1 MYSGA
6 DKLLHRIALGS
17 PALLEATFD
26 IERATHRGKIAA
38 IAIRRPV
45 FIAGLAR
52 AGTSI
57 LTRLLH
63 AGGDFAAPSYRD
75 LPFPLAPNS
84 WARLGGKRHVEAS
97 ERGHGDGLTHDLDSP
112 EAIEEVFWRALEGH
126 RYLKRDGL
134 APVAPDKETLSR
146 FRDYLRMV
154 LLRHGGTR
162 YLSKNNNNVLR
173 IEGLVD
179 AFPDAS
185 LVHPFRDPLQQALS
199 LLTQHL
205 RAVVLAEEDPF
216 RRRYMAWL
224 GHHEFGADRRPF
236 LFEGAPTQGEDAT
249 RVDYWLKLWD
259 AVYRALLA
267 APGRVQERQLFL
279 DYDALCTAPR
289 TYAPRLA
296 VLVEAPIDTASL
308 RAPDLRHAEADPAL
322 LARAG
327 ETHARL
333 QARFR
338 GSSTRGLTLAP
349 PPGTVNVRD

>member
-26 IERATHRGKIAA
+26 IERAIYRRQIAG
-38 IAIRRPV
+38 IAIQRPV

-63 AGGDFAAPSYRD
+63 AGSGFAAPSYRD

-84 WARLGGKRHVEAS
+84 WARLGGKRHVETR

-112 EAIEEVFWRALEGH
+112 EAIEEVFWRAREGY
-126 RYLKRDGL
+126 RYLQRDGL
-134 APVAPDKETLSR
+134 VPVAPEAESLAS
-146 FRDYLRMV
+146 FRDYLRLV

-173 IEGLVD
+173 LEGL
-179 AFPDAS
+179 AGTFPDA
-185 LVHPFRDPLQQALS
+185 LLIHPFRDPLQQALS
-199 LLTQHL
+199 LLSQHM
-205 RAVVLAEEDPF
+205 RAVVLAEGDPF
-216 RRRYMAWL
+216 RRRFMTWL
-224 GHHEFGADRRPF
+224 GHHEFGADHRPF
-236 LFEGAPTQGEDAT
+236 RFERAPEQSEDAT

-267 APGRVQERQLFL
+267 APARVQERQLFL
-279 DYDALCTAPR
+279 DYDALCAAPR
-289 TYAPRLA
+289 TYGPRLA
-296 VLVEAPIDTASL
+296 VMVEAPIDPSGL
-308 RAPDLRHAEADPAL
+308 RAPDPRHALADAGL
-322 LARAG
+322 LARAA

-338 GSSTRGLTLAP
+338 GQF
-349 PPGTVNVRD
+349 D

>member
-1 MYSGA
+1 VYGRA

-26 IERATHRGKIAA
+26 IERAAHRRKAA
-38 IAIRRPV
+38 EVAIVRPV

-63 AGGDFAAPSYRD
+63 AGGGFAAPSYRD
-75 LPFPLAPNS
+75 LPFPLAPNG
-84 WARLGGKRHVEAS
+84 WAKLGGKRHVEAQ

-112 EAIEEVFWRALEGH
+112 EAIEEVFWRVFEGN
-126 RYLKRDGL
+126 RYLRRDGL
-134 APVAPDKETLSR
+134 VPIAPDPDTLAA
-146 FRDYLRMV
+146 FRDYLRLV

-173 IEGLVD
+173 LAGICETFRD
-179 AFPDAS
+179 AV

-199 LLTQHL
+199 LLSQHR
-205 RAVVLAEEDPF
+205 RASALAAEDPF
-216 RRRYMAWL
+216 RRRYMSWL

-236 LFEGAPTQGEDAT
+236 LFDGAPDRDEDAT
-249 RVDYWLKLWD
+249 RPDYWLKLWD

-267 APGRVQERQLFL
+267 APARVQERQLFL
-279 DYDALCTAPR
+279 DYDALCAEPR
-289 TYAPRLA
+289 LYAPRLA
-296 VLVEAPIDTASL
+296 VMVEAPIDSASL
-308 RAPDLRHAEADPAL
+308 RAPDLRHAQADPAL
-322 LARAG
+322 LARAD

-333 QARFR
+333 RARFR
-338 GSSTRGLTLAP
+338 GQFG
-349 PPGTVNVRD
+349 

>member
-26 IERATHRGKIAA
+26 IERATLGKRLKTVE
-38 IAIRRPV
+38 IRRPV
-45 FIAGLAR
+45 FITGLAR

-63 AGGDFAAPSYRD
+63 AGGGFAAPSYRD

-84 WARLGGKRHVEAS
+84 WAKLGGKRHVEAQ

-112 EAIEEVFWRALEGH
+112 EAIEEVFWRAREGH
-126 RYLKRDGL
+126 RYLKRHGL
-134 APVAPDKETLSR
+134 AAIAPEKDTLAN
-146 FRDYLRMV
+146 FRDYMCLV
-154 LLRHGGTR
+154 LLRHGGER

-173 IEGLVD
+173 LEGI
-179 AFPDAS
+179 ATTFPDAV

-199 LLTQHL
+199 LLSQHR
-205 RAVVLAEEDPF
+205 RASALAEGDPF
-216 RRRYMAWL
+216 RRQFMTWL

-236 LFEGAPTQGEDAT
+236 LFDGAPAIDGDAGH
-249 RVDYWLKLWD
+249 VDYWLQLWD

-267 APGRVQERQLFL
+267 APGAVQERQLFL
-279 DYDALCTAPR
+279 DYDALCEAPR
-289 TYAPRLA
+289 VYAPRLA
-296 VLVEAPIDTASL
+296 VMVEAPIDSSTL
-308 RAPDLRHAEADPAL
+308 RAPDARQAAADPAL
-322 LARAG
+322 LVRAG

-333 QARFR
+333 KARFR
-338 GSSTRGLTLAP
+338 GAFG
-349 PPGTVNVRD
+349 

>member
-26 IERATHRGKIAA
+26 IERAALGKRLKTLE
-38 IAIRRPV
+38 IRRPV

-63 AGGDFAAPSYRD
+63 AGGGFAAPSYRD

-112 EAIEEVFWRALEGH
+112 EAIEEVFWRAREGH

-134 APVAPDKETLSR
+134 APIAPEAESLAA

-154 LLRHGGTR
+154 LLRHGGQR
-162 YLSKNNNNVLR
+162 YLSKNNNNILR
-173 IEGLVD
+173 LEGI
-179 AFPDAS
+179 ATSFPDAS
-185 LVHPFRDPLQQALS
+185 FVHPFREPLQQALS
-199 LLTQHL
+199 LLSQHR
-205 RAVVLAEEDPF
+205 RATALAEDDPF
-216 RRRYMAWL
+216 RRRFMTWL

-236 LFEGAPTQGEDAT
+236 LFDGAPAIDADAGH
-249 RVDYWLKLWD
+249 VDYWLQLWD
-259 AVYRALLA
+259 AAYRALLA
-267 APGRVQERQLFL
+267 APAVVQERQLFL
-279 DYDALCTAPR
+279 DYDALCESPR

-296 VLVEAPIDTASL
+296 VMVEAPIDSSTL
-308 RAPDLRHAEADPAL
+308 RAPDTRQATADPAL

-333 QARFR
+333 KARFR
-338 GSSTRGLTLAP
+338 GAFG
-349 PPGTVNVRD
+349 

>member
-26 IERATHRGKIAA
+26 IERAAFRKRLKDIE
-38 IAIRRPV
+38 IRRPV

-63 AGGDFAAPSYRD
+63 AGGGFAAPSYRD
-75 LPFPLAPNS
+75 LPFPLAPNG
-84 WARLGGKRHVEAS
+84 WAKLGGRRHVEAE

-112 EAIEEVFWRALEGH
+112 EAIEEVFWRTFEGN
-126 RYLKRDGL
+126 RYLRADGL
-134 APVAPDKETLSR
+134 LPIPPGKQTLAN
-146 FRDYLRMV
+146 FRDYMALV
-154 LLRHGGTR
+154 LLRHGGGR

-173 IEGLVD
+173 IEAIAGAFRD
-179 AFPDAS
+179 AL
-185 LVHPFRDPLQQALS
+185 LVHPFREPLQQALS
-199 LLTQHL
+199 LRSQHL
-205 RAVVLAEEDPF
+205 RASALAAGDPF
-216 RRRYMAWL
+216 RRDYMRWL
-224 GHHEFGADRRPF
+224 GHHEFGGDRRPF
-236 LFEGAPTQGEDAT
+236 LFDGAPAIGEDAT
-249 RVDYWLKLWD
+249 HVDTWLKLWD

-267 APGRVQERQLFL
+267 VPGAVQEHQLFL
-279 DYDALCTAPR
+279 DYDALCEAPR

-296 VLVEAPIDTASL
+296 VMIECPIDSSGL
-308 RAPDLRHAEADPAL
+308 RAPDLRSAEADPAL
-322 LARAG
+322 LARAR

-338 GSSTRGLTLAP
+338 GAFG
-349 PPGTVNVRD
+349 

>member
-1 MYSGA
+1 VYSGA

-26 IERATHRGKIAA
+26 IERAAQRKRIAQVE
-38 IAIRRPV
+38 IKRPV

-84 WARLGGKRHVEAS
+84 WARLGGKRHVEAR

-112 EAIEEVFWRALEGH
+112 EAIEEVFWRAMEGN
-126 RYLKRDGL
+126 RYLRRDGL
-134 APVAPDKETLSR
+134 APVAPDPETLAN
-146 FRDYLRMV
+146 FRDYVCLV
-154 LLRHGGTR
+154 LIRHGGTR
-162 YLSKNNNNVLR
+162 YLSKNNNNILR
-173 IEGLVD
+173 LEGL
-179 AFPDAS
+179 AARFPDA
-185 LVHPFRDPLQQALS
+185 LLIHPFRDPLQQALS
-199 LLTQHL
+199 LLSQHR
-205 RAVVLAEEDPF
+205 RAVALAADDPF
-216 RRRYMAWL
+216 RRRFMTWL
-224 GHHEFGADRRPF
+224 GHHEFGADHRPF
-236 LFEGAPTQGEDAT
+236 LFDGAPGPGEDAM

-259 AVYRALLA
+259 SVHRALLA
-267 APGRVQERQLFL
+267 APAGVGERQLFL
-279 DYDALCTAPR
+279 DYDTLCASPR
-289 TYAPRLA
+289 RHAPRLA
-296 VLVEAPIDTASL
+296 VLVEAPIDASVL
-308 RAPDLRHAEADPAL
+308 RAPDARVAEADPAL

-338 GSSTRGLTLAP
+338 GVFG
-349 PPGTVNVRD
+349 